1 MNEGEGSCTANAR
14 TAGGKALTMQTSR
27 EGPSRQKEQNLEQD

>member
-14 TAGGKALTMQTSR
+14 TVGGKVLTMQTSR